1 MVMNRICRKS
11 SSMSDWLFFQEALKI
26 CFKILSKHSNF
37 EKLLAQIPEDASI
50 AHINMFLSLLEK
62 LTIHFSILSASL
74 KNVRQSTQPPS
85 LLWAR
90 PLVAL
95 RTPVPGCWFL
105 SRGACIWPCSPCPAE
120 WMSKRQLP
128 LTINAHAGVWTD
140 VFHLLFWSQLS
151 DLILCGLF

>member
-1 MVMNRICRKS
+1 MNHICLKS
-11 SSMSDWLFFQEALKI
+11 SGMFNWLFFQETLKI

-50 AHINMFLSLLEK
+50 AHTYIFLSLLEK
-62 LTIHFSILSASL
+62 LIIHFSILSANL
-74 KNVRQSTQPPS
+74 KNVRQSAQRSS

-95 RTPVPGCWFL
+95 RTPVPGCKFL
-105 SRGACIWPCSPCPAE
+105 SRRACIWPFSPCLAE
-120 WMSKRQLP
+120 WMSKCQLP
-128 LTINAHAGVWTD
+128 LTINARAGVWTD

-151 DLILCGLF
+151 DLILCGLY